1 MDVLAEILKESAPLS
16 CNRWG
21 GGDGVRP
28 SSLCGTLGTRVKNS
42 IHTHH
47 NVIPV
52 SMPTQPH
59 MGEAY
64 TLHRRWKHGG
74 GIITGVTEML
84 KQ

>member
-1 MDVLAEILKESAPLS
+1 M
-16 CNRWG
+16 G